1 VGELPVR
8 TGPPDRRPLPVRTG
22 PPEGRPLPV
31 RTGPPEG
38 RPAGSY
44 RAARGAPLQGPLPVH
59 TGQPEGP
66 LLLDLRQIPPPGALW
81 SIPGCLET
89 GLAGI
94 HRIRAWRSVQID
106 CWDFR
111 MLVFRPYGV
120 YGRNLSAT
128 LDEASLPCPS
138 QPRRRSEASG
148 PGRRFSERVRQLGRV
163 LLEVTDY
170 EAREHDLDSHLAP
183 PRVEPPLIPVGRPE
197 LRQADDVA
205 SDGRLDPVDQLTGRQ
220 RSVAL
225 DRQGA

>member
-1 VGELPVR
+1 MSREYQSEP
-8 TGPPDRRPLPVRTG
+8 TGGGVAGPHRSAGGAAAG
-22 PPEGRPLPV
+22 PPEGPLPG
-31 RTGPPEG
+31 RTGP
-38 RPAGSY
+38 
-44 RAARGAPLQGPLPVH
+44 
-59 TGQPEGP
+59 PEGP

-111 MLVFRPYGV
+111 MPVFRPYGV

-170 EAREHDLDSHLAP
+170 EAREHDLDSLLAP

-197 LRQADDVA
+197 LRQAADVA

-220 RSVAL
+220 RSVGL